1 MKIEFPIPDLP
12 CYAYE
17 VPRRIAGRYD
27 ALERL
32 EAAISLREVC
42 DDPLPIA
49 RAVSRINATLRRV
62 AEVDETYP
70 PEPYVQR
77 SRWSGSWSYCHECA
91 CDGRGTH
98 GCLQERRAKHP
109 CERAE
114 RLFAEFLALGVL
126 MEINAPSCNVG
137 DAAYVRDL
145 RTEQAAVYDELAYH
159 TRRAAWA

>member
-62 AEVDETYP
+62 TEVDATYP
-70 PEPYVQR
+70 PEPYHPLPR
-77 SRWSGSWSYCHECA
+77 YGAPWMYCHECA

-98 GCLQERRAKHP
+98 SCAFEPRASHP
-109 CERAE
+109 CERAATLIE
-114 RLFAEFLALGVL
+114 WFAVL
-126 MEINAPSCNVG
+126 TSLLEWSVISCNAG
-137 DAAYVRDL
+137 DAAHVNDL

>member
-12 CYAYE
+12 YDAAE
-17 VPRRIAGRYD
+17 MPRHIVGRYE

-32 EAAISLREVC
+32 ESAIYLYEMR

-62 AEVDETYP
+62 AEVDASYP
-70 PEPYVQR
+70 PEPFHLRGR
-77 SRWSGSWSYCHECA
+77 SSWPYCHECA

-98 GCLQERRAKHP
+98 GCLPEYRAQHP
-109 CERAE
+109 CPRAE
-114 RLFAEFLALGVL
+114 RLFTEFLALGVL
-126 MEINAPSCNVG
+126 LEINAPSCNVG

-145 RTEQAAVYDELAYH
+145 RTEHAAVYDELAYH